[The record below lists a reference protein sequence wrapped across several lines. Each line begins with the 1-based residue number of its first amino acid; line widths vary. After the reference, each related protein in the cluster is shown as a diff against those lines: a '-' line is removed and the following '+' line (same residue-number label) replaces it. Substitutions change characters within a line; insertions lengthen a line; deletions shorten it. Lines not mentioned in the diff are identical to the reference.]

1 MNFNKDSSDLPSVDK
16 DGNPITEDN
25 PLSLEDVLVRLIEVT
40 DPILGG
46 VGSDGLLDSPVDSPY
61 NWALLGLFLRDIYL
75 NDRIQAIIDAE
86 VEVEAATTD
95 DPGIV
100 ELLTREESRLGVDTT
115 RVPTIALILDFLRNA
130 TVTQADQT
138 NRGTVKRADQNL
150 GEAAVDDETYM
161 SPRQVRHARRHVNAN
176 ASETW
181 RGTAKVATKAQAE
194 EATDDATMMTP
205 EKTDNFFDKK
215 VWIGTQAE
223 FNALTTK
230 EAGRIHL
237 IKP

>member
-1 MNFNKDSSDLPSVDK
+1 MNFDKTTADLPTTDK

-25 PLSLEDVLVRLIEVT
+25 PLTLEDLLVRLIEIT

-46 VGSDGLLDSPVDSPY
+46 IGTDGVLDSPQDSPY

-75 NDRIQAIIDAE
+75 NDRIQAVIDAD
-86 VEVEAATTD
+86 VQVAAATTD
-95 DPGIV
+95 EAGIV
-100 ELLTREESRLGVDTT
+100 ELLTQEEARLGRDTV

-130 TVTQADQT
+130 TITQADRD

-161 SPRQVRHARRHVNAN
+161 SPRQVRHARRHAAN

-194 EATDDATMMTP
+194 AATDDTTMMTP
-205 EKTDNFFDKK
+205 AKTDDFFDKK
-215 VWIGTQAE
+215 VWIGTQTE
-223 FNALTTK
+223 FDALATK
-230 EAGRIHL
+230 ETGRLHFIT
-237 IKP
+237 